1 MADLGIKLTADEVA
15 DAFKDIKISPE
26 EMNASPSSRYPG
38 PKSVTDEQ
46 AGVSTSPIKSVRF
59 PGTALSTP
67 LRQDMSQLEFDAKAK
82 GYADDA
88 SRVEEAIGDATLGKL
103 LGSVKLGTQA
113 VKSAKMGINAGSQFA
128 KAGEEA
134 GFFRNVLEHN
144 AQRLFGE
151 KAAFQAAA
159 KLGASREQIARA
171 MAATGKAAL
180 PAATTA
186 GGAVGRDAAGIRTA
200 PALGEPE
207 PKVYRGAMSN
217 AIERLRASAP
227 GNPRA
232 QALLDK
238 IDQIPADNGAGTGTV
253 TQGTIGSE

>member
-1 MADLGIKLTADEVA
+1 MADLGIKLTPEETSK
-15 DAFKDIKISPE
+15 AFEGIKINAE
-26 EMNASPSSRYPG
+26 EMAASPMSRYPG
-38 PKSVTDEQ
+38 PKPVTDAE
-46 AGVSTSPIKSVRF
+46 AGVSTSPIKSVRL

-88 SRVEEAIGDATLGKL
+88 GRVEDALGDATLGKL

-113 VKSAKMGINAGSQFA
+113 VKTAKGINAGSQFA

-151 KAAFQAAA
+151 KAAVQAAV
-159 KLGASREQIARA
+159 KLGATREQIARV
-171 MAATGKAAL
+171 MSATGKAAL
-180 PAATTA
+180 PAAAAA
-186 GGAVGRDAAGIRTA
+186 GGDVARS
-200 PALGEPE
+200 PESE

-253 TQGTIGSE
+253 TQGTLGSE